1 MKDFTTVI
9 NGETLEYIDDLHLY
23 LVDGEIVPSI
33 TDILKVRFGKKY
45 KDVDPEILRRAAQ
58 AGTAVHEAIQAYIE
72 TGKDSALPE
81 VRNFKFLQRAYGFN
95 VLQCEVPVILHVDDF
110 TAAGRLDLVLE
121 FENKVKNKVGGADI
135 KRTSVLDKDYL
146 FYQLNLYR
154 IAYRQS
160 YGVEWEFLK
169 AVHLRNEVRKLA
181 DIPINEQEA
190 INLCHLYRQSEK
202 NA

>member
-45 KDVDPEILRRAAQ
+45 KDIDPEILRRAAQ

-81 VRNFKFLQRAYGFN
+81 VRNFKFLKKAYGFE
-95 VLQCEVPVILHVDDF
+95 VLKCEVPVILHLDDF
-110 TAAGRLDLVLE
+110 TAAGRLDLVLKLGE
-121 FENKVKNKVGGADI
+121 TIGGADI
-135 KRTSVLDKDYL
+135 KRTSTLDKDYL

-154 IAYRQS
+154 IAYYQS

-169 AVHLRNEVRKLA
+169 AVHLRNEVRKLV